1 VVSEFTAPASWKGE
15 RVDQTRRMADALI
28 IDACRTPRGI
38 GKQGKGALTHLHPQ
52 HLGRTV
58 LEALVERNGFDT
70 ADVDDVV
77 WGTSSQ
83 VCEQSGDLGRM
94 SALDAGYDVK
104 ASGVTLDRFC
114 GSGITSAN
122 IAATAIMAGMED
134 LVVSGGTEMMSLP
147 KKGLLPM
154 GANNPHLQE
163 IHPQSHQ
170 GVCADAI
177 ATMEGIPRTAL
188 DQLAAESQA
197 RAERAIE
204 EGRFDRSLIPVYN
217 PDGSLALDREEFPR
231 PGTTAES
238 LAALMPSFPA
248 VADYRHTEDAK
259 TFRELIN
266 QQYPDLDIQ
275 HVHHAG
281 NSSGVVDG
289 SAAILWASEDY
300 AKVHGLRARAR
311 VVATANMGD
320 CPTLMLNAPVPAARK
335 VLQRAG
341 LTLDD
346 IDIFEINE
354 AFAVVAEKFQRDLD
368 LDRDKVNVNGG
379 AMALGHPIGATGAIL
394 IGTALDELERTDGQ
408 FALITMCAGG
418 GMAPAIIIERV

>member
-1 VVSEFTAPASWKGE
+1 MS
-15 RVDQTRRMADALI
+15 DALI

-38 GKQGKGALTHLHPQ
+38 GKPGKGALAHLHPQ

-104 ASGVTLDRFC
+104 ASGMTLDRFC

-122 IAATAIMAGMED
+122 IAAAAIMSGMED

-154 GANNPHLQE
+154 GAGNPHLEE

-177 ATMEGIPRTAL
+177 ATIEGIPRADL
-188 DQLAAESQA
+188 DALAAESQA
-197 RAERAIE
+197 RAARAIK
-204 EGRFDRSLIPVYN
+204 EGRFDRSLIPVHN
-217 PDGSLALDREEFPR
+217 PDGTVALDREEFPR
-231 PGTTAES
+231 PGTTADS
-238 LAALMPSFPA
+238 LAMLQPSFPA
-248 VADYRHTEDAK
+248 VADHRYSDDSK

-266 QQYPDLDIQ
+266 QRYPDVDIQ

-289 SAAILWASEDY
+289 SAAILWASADY
-300 AKVHGLRARAR
+300 AKSHGLTPRAR

-341 LTLDD
+341 LTIDD
-346 IDIFEINE
+346 IDVFEINE

-418 GMAPAIIIERV
+418 GMAPAVIIERV

>member
-1 VVSEFTAPASWKGE
+1 MP
-15 RVDQTRRMADALI
+15 DALI
-28 IDACRTPRGI
+28 IDAVRTPRGI
-38 GKQGKGALTHLHPQ
+38 GKPGKGALTHLHPQ
-52 HLGRTV
+52 HLAATV
-58 LEALVERNGFDT
+58 LRALVERNDFDT
-70 ADVDDVV
+70 ADVDDVI

-83 VCEQSGDLGRM
+83 VCEQGGDLGRM
-94 SALDAGYDVK
+94 AALDAGYDVT
-104 ASGVTLDRFC
+104 ASGATLDRFC

-122 IAATAIMAGMED
+122 YAAHAVMSGMED

-147 KKGLLPM
+147 KKGVLPM
-154 GANNPHLQE
+154 GANNRHLQE

-177 ATMEGIPRTAL
+177 ATLEGIPRTVL
-188 DQLAAESQA
+188 DAHAAESQA
-197 RAERAIE
+197 RAARAIE
-204 EGRFDRSLIPVYN
+204 EGRFDKSLIAVRN
-217 PDGSLALDREEFPR
+217 LDGTVALDREEFPR

-238 LAALMPSFPA
+238 LAALPPSFPA
-248 VADYRHTEDAK
+248 IADYRHSDDAP

-266 QQYPDLDIQ
+266 RKYPDLDIQ

-289 SAAILWASEDY
+289 AAALLIASDDY
-300 AKVHGLRARAR
+300 ARAHGLRPRAR

-320 CPTLMLNAPVPAARK
+320 DPTLMLNAPVPAARK
-335 VLQRAG
+335 VLERAG
-341 LTLDD
+341 MTLED
-346 IDIFEINE
+346 IDLFEVNE
-354 AFAVVAEKFQRDLD
+354 AFAVVSEKFQRDLD

-394 IGTALDELERTDGQ
+394 IGTVLDELERRDLQVG
-408 FALITMCAGG
+408 LVTMCAGG

>member
-1 VVSEFTAPASWKGE
+1 MS
-15 RVDQTRRMADALI
+15 DAFI

-38 GKQGKGALTHLHPQ
+38 GKQGKGSLTHLHPQ
-52 HLGRTV
+52 HLASTV
-58 LEALVERNGFDT
+58 LKALAERNDVNT
-70 ADVDDVV
+70 AEIDDVV

-83 VCEQSGDLGRM
+83 VSEQSGDLGRM
-94 SALDAGYDVK
+94 AALDAGYDIK

-114 GSGITSAN
+114 GSGITATN
-122 IAATAIMAGMED
+122 IAANAVMAGMED
-134 LVVSGGTEMMSLP
+134 MVVSGGTEMMSLP

-154 GANNPHLQE
+154 GANNMHLQE

-177 ATMEGIPRTAL
+177 ATMEGFSREDL
-188 DQLAAESQA
+188 DAHAAESQA
-197 RAERAIE
+197 RAEIAIK
-204 EGRFDRSLIPVYN
+204 EGRFDKSLVPVLN
-217 PDGSLALDREEFPR
+217 MDGSVALDREEFPR

-238 LAALMPSFPA
+238 LGALKPSFEA
-248 VADYRHTEDAK
+248 MADYRHTEESL

-266 QQYPDLDIQ
+266 KKYPDLDIK
-275 HVHHAG
+275 HFHHAG

-289 SAAILWASEDY
+289 AAAILIASGDY
-300 AKVHGLRARAR
+300 AKANGMTPRAR

-320 CPTLMLNAPVPAARK
+320 DPTLMLNAPVPAAEK
-335 VLQRAG
+335 ALARAG
-341 LTLDD
+341 MTVDD
-346 IDIFEINE
+346 IDLFEVNE
-354 AFAVVAEKFQRDLD
+354 AFAVVSERFMRRLD

-394 IGTALDELERTDGQ
+394 IGTVLDELERQDKQVG
-408 FALITMCAGG
+408 LVTMCAAG

>member
-1 VVSEFTAPASWKGE
+1 MP
-15 RVDQTRRMADALI
+15 DALI

-38 GKQGKGALTHLHPQ
+38 GKQGKGALAHLHPQ
-52 HLGRTV
+52 HLASTV
-58 LEALVERNGFDT
+58 LAALVERNGFDT

-94 SALDAGYDVK
+94 AALDAGYDVK
-104 ASGVTLDRFC
+104 ASGMTLDRFC
-114 GSGITSAN
+114 GSGITANN

-134 LVVSGGTEMMSLP
+134 LVIAGGTEMMSLP

-154 GANNPHLQE
+154 GANNKHLQE
-163 IHPQSHQ
+163 LHPQPHQ

-177 ATMEGIPRTAL
+177 ATLEGIPRSAL
-188 DQLAAESQA
+188 DALAAESQA
-197 RAERAIE
+197 RAAQAIK
-204 EGRFDRSLIPVYN
+204 EGRFDRSLIPVLN
-217 PDGSLALDREEFPR
+217 LDGTVALDHEEFPR

-238 LAALMPSFPA
+238 LAALPPSFA
-248 VADYRHTEDAK
+248 GMMDYRHENEPTY
-259 TFRELIN
+259 RELVA
-266 QQYPDLDIQ
+266 QKYPDLVIQ

-289 SAAILWASEDY
+289 AAAVLMASPDY
-300 AKVHGLRARAR
+300 AKAHGLKARAR
-311 VVATANMGD
+311 IIATANMGD
-320 CPTLMLNAPVPAARK
+320 DPTLMLNAPVPAARK
-335 VLQRAG
+335 VLARAG
-341 LTLDD
+341 LTIDD
-346 IDIFEINE
+346 IDLFEVNE

-394 IGTALDELERTDGQ
+394 IGTVLDELERRDGQ
-408 FALITMCAGG
+408 FGLITMCAGG
-418 GMAPAIIIERV
+418 GMAPAIIIERL

>member
-1 VVSEFTAPASWKGE
+1 MP
-15 RVDQTRRMADALI
+15 DALI

-38 GKQGKGALTHLHPQ
+38 GKQGKGALAHLHPQ
-52 HLGRTV
+52 HLASTV
-58 LEALVERNGFDT
+58 LAALVERNGFDT

-94 SALDAGYDVK
+94 AALDAGYDVK
-104 ASGVTLDRFC
+104 ASGMTLDRFC
-114 GSGITSAN
+114 GSGITANN

-134 LVVSGGTEMMSLP
+134 LVIAGGTEMMSLP

-154 GANNPHLQE
+154 GANNKHLQE
-163 IHPQSHQ
+163 LHPQPHQ

-177 ATMEGIPRTAL
+177 ATLEGIPRSAL
-188 DQLAAESQA
+188 DELAAESQA
-197 RAERAIE
+197 RAAQAIK
-204 EGRFDRSLIPVYN
+204 EGRFDRSLIPVLN
-217 PDGSLALDREEFPR
+217 LDGTVALDHEEFPR

-238 LAALMPSFPA
+238 LAALPPSFA
-248 VADYRHTEDAK
+248 GMMDYRHENEPTY
-259 TFRELIN
+259 RELVA
-266 QQYPDLDIQ
+266 QKYPDLVIE

-289 SAAILWASEDY
+289 AAAVLMASPDY
-300 AKVHGLRARAR
+300 AKAHGLKARAR
-311 VVATANMGD
+311 IIATANMGD
-320 CPTLMLNAPVPAARK
+320 DPTLMLNAPVPAARK
-335 VLQRAG
+335 VLARAG
-341 LTLDD
+341 LTVDD
-346 IDIFEINE
+346 IDLFEVNE

-394 IGTALDELERTDGQ
+394 IGTVLDELERRDGQ
-408 FALITMCAGG
+408 FGLITMCAGG
-418 GMAPAIIIERV
+418 GMAPAIIIERL

>member
-1 VVSEFTAPASWKGE
+1 MSEAY
-15 RVDQTRRMADALI
+15 I

-38 GKQGKGALTHLHPQ
+38 GKQGKGSLAHLHPQ
-52 HLGRTV
+52 HLGSTV
-58 LEALVERNGFDT
+58 LKALQERNGFDT

-83 VCEQSGDLGRM
+83 VMEQSGDIGRM
-94 SALDAGYDVK
+94 SALDAGYDMK

-122 IAATAIMAGMED
+122 IAAASVKAGLED

-147 KKGLLPM
+147 KKGMLPM
-154 GANNPHLQE
+154 GAGNAHLQE

-177 ATMEGIPRTAL
+177 ATLEGIDRETLDAL
-188 DQLAAESQA
+188 AVETQN
-197 RAERAIE
+197 RAEVAIK
-204 EGRFDRSLIPVYN
+204 EGRFDKSLVPVFN
-217 PDGSLALDREEFPR
+217 LDGTLALDREEFPR
-231 PGTTAES
+231 PGTTMES
-238 LAALMPSFPA
+238 LATLAPSFPM
-248 VADYRHTEDAK
+248 VADYRHSDDAK

-266 QQYPDLDIQ
+266 QKFPDLDIQ

-300 AKVHGLRARAR
+300 TKAHGLTPRARI
-311 VVATANMGD
+311 VAMANMGD
-320 CPTLMLNAPVPAARK
+320 DPTLMLNAPVPAARK
-335 VLQRAG
+335 VLEKAG
-341 LTLDD
+341 MTVDD
-346 IDIFEINE
+346 VDIFEINE
-354 AFAVVAEKFQRDLD
+354 AFAVVSEKFQRDLD
-368 LDRDKVNVNGG
+368 LDREKVNVNGG
-379 AMALGHPIGATGAIL
+379 AMALGHPIGATGAVL
-394 IGTALDELERTDGQ
+394 INTALDELERQDKQVG
-408 FALITMCAGG
+408 LITMCAGG